1 MDALHPAASP
11 AYWTDLFERHDH
23 RRAFR
28 FGMDHLIAIAVLD
41 PLDDR
46 SLDDL
51 MVMAWES
58 GIDAMLRSVDLIILE
73 GMHLGPIDHPELEV
87 DLEAILC
94 PEMVHSPSSFLA
106 AVAKI
111 RSSKNPAAKARMVLG
126 GVL

>member
-11 AYWTDLFERHDH
+11 AYWTELFARHDH

-28 FGMDHLIAIAVLD
+28 FGMDHLVAIAVLD
-41 PLDDR
+41 QQDDR

-51 MVMAWES
+51 MVLAWEN
-58 GIDAMLRSVDLIILE
+58 GVEAMLRSVDLIILE
-73 GMHLGPIDHPELEV
+73 GMHLGPIDQPVLDI
-87 DLEAILC
+87 DLESILC

-106 AVAKI
+106 AVGKI
-111 RSSKNPAAKARMVLG
+111 RSAKNPMAKARSVLG